1 MKDQRK
7 TEIKIGITVV
17 VALVALIW
25 IFGWAKNYKIY
36 AGQKKIDVEFE
47 TASGLEKGD
56 PVMVNGV
63 RKGFVDDI
71 VIHGND
77 AIIKIVL
84 DPDVILKDDA
94 LIAISML
101 DLMGGKKVEI
111 KPGVSANE
119 IDYSKLQK
127 GVFYADIPAV
137 MAMLG
142 SVQNDLIS
150 IIKDIQVTLG
160 SMNEFLTDKEFAK
173 QIKTSIQNLSE
184 VSKKLNVMIDENR
197 SNFKQLTKNATE
209 LTSEATQFIKENK
222 DNIHSTIQET
232 KLVIQNSNELVTKI
246 SSLLEETKNKKNNV
260 GKILYDESLINE
272 LKTSLE
278 NVKELTRI
286 LLDQLKDEGIN
297 VDANIDLF

>member
-63 RKGFVDDI
+63 RKGFVDEI
-71 VIHGND
+71 VIHGNN

-84 DPDVILKDDA
+84 DPDVTIKEDA

-111 KPGVSANE
+111 KPGVAAKE

-142 SVQNDLIS
+142 SVQNDLIN

-160 SMNEFLTDKEFAK
+160 SMNKFLTDKEFTE
-173 QIKTSIQNLSE
+173 QIKTSIQNLTE

-222 DNIHSTIQET
+222 DNIHSTIEET

-246 SSLLEETKNKKNNV
+246 SSLLDETKDKKNNV

-286 LLDQLKDEGIN
+286 LLDQLKNEGIN

>member
-17 VALVALIW
+17 VAIVALIW

-36 AGQKKIDVEFE
+36 AGQKKIDIEFE

-63 RKGFVDDI
+63 RKGFVDEI
-71 VIHGND
+71 VSQGNN

-84 DPDVILKDDA
+84 DPDVTIKEDA

-111 KPGVSANE
+111 KPGVSAKE

-142 SVQNDLIS
+142 SVQNDLVN

-160 SMNEFLTDKEFAK
+160 SMNKFLTDKEFTE
-173 QIKTSIQNLSE
+173 QIKTSIQNLTE

-222 DNIHSTIQET
+222 DNIHSTIEET

-246 SSLLEETKNKKNNV
+246 SSLLDETKEKKNNV

-286 LLDQLKDEGIN
+286 LLDQLKNEGIN

>member
-7 TEIKIGITVV
+7 TEIKIGITVI

-36 AGQKKIDVEFE
+36 AGQKKIDIEFE

-63 RKGFVDDI
+63 RKGFVDEI
-71 VIHGND
+71 VSQGNN

-84 DPDVILKDDA
+84 DPDVTIKEDA

-111 KPGVSANE
+111 KPGVSAKE
-119 IDYSKLQK
+119 VDYSKLQK

-142 SVQNDLIS
+142 SVQNDLVN

-160 SMNEFLTDKEFAK
+160 SMNKFLTDKEFTE
-173 QIKTSIQNLSE
+173 QIKTSIQNLTE

-222 DNIHSTIQET
+222 DNIHSTIEET

-246 SSLLEETKNKKNNV
+246 SSLLDETKEKKNNV

-286 LLDQLKDEGIN
+286 LLDQLKNEGIN